1 MAPIDLFDLYCKITI
16 DDGEFARGIENV
28 KATLS
33 GAKSAFLAAGES
45 ANNISDGII
54 ELGESTEEAA
64 EKTSIFGDVLK
75 ANLTSEAIITG
86 VKAIGKT
93 IEDVAS
99 KVVDLTKASIG
110 QYGEYEQLVGGVE
123 TLFKTSADIVQ
134 GYAANAYKTAGL
146 SANEYMETVTSFSAS
161 LLQSLENDTEA
172 AAEKAD
178 LAITDMSDNANKMG
192 TSMESIQNA
201 YQGFAKAN
209 YTMLDNLKL
218 GYGGTKEEMERLLE
232 DATALSGVEYD
243 ISSYAD
249 IVDAIH
255 VIQTEMGITGTTAL
269 EASTTIQGSISSAI
283 STWKNLVTGIADEDA
298 DLDTLIGNFV
308 GSVETAAGNV
318 IPRIAQIL
326 SGMGTAIQQLAPI
339 IATEVPA
346 LVSSVLPQI
355 ISAGAQLA
363 VGLATGLIGAL
374 PELAAAVPEIVSS
387 LSAAISES
395 LPELTAA
402 GTQLLSML
410 AAGVMTGIPLLAET
424 AAGILVQLGQYLK
437 ENLPTLLQ
445 SGLEMLDEFTGSLR
459 ENAGVLVDAALEFA
473 KNLAVGLAAG
483 IPTII
488 EQVPGIVS
496 NIANIINDNAPKML
510 SAAAEIIGQLVIGL
524 LAAIPTLV
532 ANIPEIV
539 TAIWNVI
546 TAVNW
551 VNLGANII
559 QGIGNGIKSMGSF
572 AKSSMET
579 IKTALKDGVSKL
591 PETFLEIGKNI
602 IQGLIDGVKSMA
614 SAAVQAVKD
623 VGGSIVS
630 SITDF
635 LGIHSPS
642 TVFADIGKYMILGL
656 EKGWEDNFGLVKSDI
671 TNSLDFGTANVDF
684 ASSGLGM
691 SSAGIINSVSSG
703 FAESSGIGNATFV
716 LQLENGSKIASW
728 LLSDLIKAGAAN
740 GTPIA
745 SGQYA

>member
-1 MAPIDLFDLYCKITI
+1 M
-16 DDGEFARGIENV
+16 
-28 KATLS
+28 
-33 GAKSAFLAAGES
+33 GAAAVTAASAAVTA
-45 ANNISDGII
+45 
-54 ELGESTEEAA
+54 
-64 EKTSIFGDVLK
+64 
-75 ANLTSEAIITG
+75 
-86 VKAIGKT
+86 
-93 IEDVAS
+93 
-99 KVVDLTKASIG
+99 LTKNSLE

-134 GYAANAYKTAGL
+134 GYADNAFNTAGL

-172 AAEKAD
+172 AAQKAD
-178 LAITDMSDNANKMG
+178 LAITDMADNANKMG

-201 YQGFAKAN
+201 YQGFAKQN

-218 GYGGTKEEMERLLE
+218 GYGGTKEEMERLLK

-269 EASTTIQGSISSAI
+269 EASTTIQGSISSMKAAW
-283 STWKNLVTGIADEDA
+283 TNLVTGIADENA

-318 IPRIAQIL
+318 IPRITQIL
-326 SGMGTAIQQLAPI
+326 SGMGTAIQQIAPI

-374 PELAAAVPEIVSS
+374 PELAAAVPEIVVS

-424 AAGILVQLGQYLK
+424 AARILVQLGQYLK

-473 KNLAVGLAAG
+473 KNLATGLAAG
-483 IPTII
+483 IPTIV
-488 EQVPGIVS
+488 EQVPSIVS
-496 NIANIINDNAPKML
+496 NIANIINDNAPKIL
-510 SAAAEIIGQLVIGL
+510 KAGIDIIL
-524 LAAIPTLV
+524 TLV
-532 ANIPEIV
+532 KGLIDSIPVIV
-539 TAIWNVI
+539 ENLPQIISAIVDVI
-546 TAVNW
+546 TAFNW
-551 VNLGANII
+551 VSLGAKVINFFS
-559 QGIGNGIKSMGSF
+559 NGIKGALSSIVDA
-572 AKSSMET
+572 AKE
-579 IKTALKDGVSKL
+579 
-591 PETFLEIGKNI
+591 
-602 IQGLIDGVKSMA
+602 
-614 SAAVQAVKD
+614 
-623 VGGSIVS
+623 IVS
-630 SITDF
+630 SITDGGGLKNLPEIAKQWGQDLIQNFINGIKEKFGALKDTVSNVAQTVKDF
-635 LGIHSPS
+635 LGFSEPKEGPLSNFHTYAPDMMQL
-642 TVFADIGKYMILGL
+642 FADGIKDNSGL
-656 EKGWEDNFGLVKSDI
+656 LKSAFND
-671 TNSLDFGTANVDF
+671 SLDFGTANVDF

-691 SSAGIINSVSSG
+691 SSAGIINSMSAAGAAEVGSPLLVNLMLPDG
-703 FAESSGIGNATFV
+703 TKFATW
-716 LQLENGSKIASW
+716 QLPY
-728 LLSDLIKAGAAN
+728 LIKAAQAA

>member
-1 MAPIDLFDLYCKITI
+1 MAPIDLFDLYARITL
-16 DDGEFARGIENV
+16 DTGDYESGLEN
-28 KATLS
+28 AS
-33 GAKSAFLAAGES
+33 
-45 ANNISDGII
+45 
-54 ELGESTEEAA
+54 
-64 EKTSIFGDVLK
+64 
-75 ANLTSEAIITG
+75 
-86 VKAIGKT
+86 GKT
-93 IEDVAS
+93 DSFADKLKSGLATAAKVGAAAVTAAS
-99 KVVDLTKASIG
+99 AAVTALTKNSLE

-134 GYAANAYKTAGL
+134 GYADNAFNTAGL

-172 AAEKAD
+172 AAQKAD
-178 LAITDMSDNANKMG
+178 LAITDMADNANKMG

-201 YQGFAKAN
+201 YQGFAKQN

-269 EASTTIQGSISSAI
+269 EASTTIQGSISSMKAAW
-283 STWKNLVTGIADEDA
+283 TNLVTGIADENA

-318 IPRIAQIL
+318 IPRITQIL

-346 LVSSVLPQI
+346 LASSVLPQI

-374 PELAAAVPEIVSS
+374 PELVAAVPEIVAS
-387 LSAAISES
+387 LSTAISES

-473 KNLAVGLAAG
+473 KNLAAGLAAG

-510 SAAAEIIGQLVIGL
+510 AAAAEIIGQLAVGL

-591 PETFLEIGKNI
+591 PETFLQIGKNI
-602 IQGLIDGVKSMA
+602 IQGLINGVKSMA
-614 SAAVQAVKD
+614 STAVQAVKD

-630 SITDF
+630 SVTDF

-642 TVFADIGKYMILGL
+642 TVFADIGKYMVLGL

-691 SSAGIINSVSSG
+691 SSAGIINSVSAAG
-703 FAESSGIGNATFV
+703 ADETGGTTTINLV
-716 LQLENGSKIASW
+716 LQDGSKIASW
-728 LLSDLIKAGAAN
+728 QLPYLIKAAQAA

>member
-1 MAPIDLFDLYCKITI
+1 MAPIDLFDLYAKITL
-16 DDGEFARGIENV
+16 DTGDYESGLEN
-28 KATLS
+28 AS
-33 GAKSAFLAAGES
+33 
-45 ANNISDGII
+45 
-54 ELGESTEEAA
+54 
-64 EKTSIFGDVLK
+64 
-75 ANLTSEAIITG
+75 
-86 VKAIGKT
+86 GKT
-93 IEDVAS
+93 DSFSDKLKSGLATAAKVGAAAVTAAS
-99 KVVDLTKASIG
+99 AAVTALTKNSIE

-134 GYAANAYKTAGL
+134 GYADNAFNTAGL

-172 AAEKAD
+172 AAQKAD
-178 LAITDMSDNANKMG
+178 LAITDMADNANKMG

-201 YQGFAKAN
+201 YQGFAKQN

-318 IPRIAQIL
+318 IPRITQIL

-346 LVSSVLPQI
+346 LASSVLPQI
-355 ISAGAQLA
+355 ISAGAQLV

-374 PELAAAVPEIVSS
+374 PELVAAVPEIVAS

-424 AAGILVQLGQYLK
+424 ASNILSKLSQYLK

-445 SGLEMLDEFTGSLR
+445 SGLEMLDKFTGSLR

-473 KNLAVGLAAG
+473 KNLATGLAAG
-483 IPTII
+483 IPTIV
-488 EQVPGIVS
+488 EQVPSIVS
-496 NIANIINDNAPKML
+496 NIANIINDNAPKIL
-510 SAAAEIIGQLVIGL
+510 KAGIDIIL
-524 LAAIPTLV
+524 TLV
-532 ANIPEIV
+532 KGLIDSIPVIV
-539 TAIWNVI
+539 ENLPQIISAIVDVI
-546 TAVNW
+546 TAFNW
-551 VNLGANII
+551 VSLGAKVINFFS
-559 QGIGNGIKSMGSF
+559 NGIKGALSSIVDA
-572 AKSSMET
+572 AKE
-579 IKTALKDGVSKL
+579 
-591 PETFLEIGKNI
+591 
-602 IQGLIDGVKSMA
+602 
-614 SAAVQAVKD
+614 
-623 VGGSIVS
+623 IVS
-630 SITDF
+630 SITDGGGLKNLPEIAKQWGQDLIQNFINGIKKKISALKDTVSNVAQTVKDF
-635 LGIHSPS
+635 LGFSEPKEGPLSNFHTYAPDMMQL
-642 TVFADIGKYMILGL
+642 FADGIKDNSGL
-656 EKGWEDNFGLVKSDI
+656 LKNAF
-671 TNSLDFGTANVDF
+671 NQSLDFGTANVDF

-691 SSAGIINSVSSG
+691 SSAGIINSVSAAGAAEVGSPLLVNLMLPDG
-703 FAESSGIGNATFV
+703 TKFATW
-716 LQLENGSKIASW
+716 QLPY
-728 LLSDLIKAGAAN
+728 LIKAAQAA